1 MDGNTIASLVVTQSE
16 FNFLKRLSSNS
27 TLGVTAASGSCGS
40 GETESA
46 VLGAVVC
53 ISTGDASGS
62 SSGSDGGSSGK
73 RALAHSSAD
82 AWCVL
87 WYLQCACSLCSG
99 SSSTMIIVVVVLA
112 AVIVAGLIGG
122 FIWWRRK
129 KRAAQ
134 NNYEV
139 ARSPYATPSSL
150 NTTNN
155 SHPGSTNGTG
165 GNRSSLAGF
174 HRKSTQP
181 SLGSAAYSEISKFAA
196 DMQGTGGSGASSSNA
211 ASLQAAHGHQRN
223 LKPGIMRIPV
233 DEINYTR
240 TIAKG
245 AFGEV
250 WLASYGM
257 ELVAVKKL
265 LAVTASGVS
274 DFVTELNLL
283 ATLSHP
289 RILSL
294 VGGCWDD
301 QFTDLQIV
309 LEYMD
314 SGDLLTVLRRSPPT
328 ELTWESGKA
337 AYCVQI
343 CEAVYYL
350 HSLQPALIHRDI
362 KSRNILVDSTKGAK
376 LSDFGESRE
385 RTFAHTMTAGVGTAR
400 WVAPE
405 IILGEDYS
413 ELADIFSLGVLLTEL
428 DTHQIPYQ
436 TLGLDESMIVQQV
449 AVGKLRPKV
458 SDSCP
463 EVIRRLAHECLQ
475 FDPALRPSA
484 ARVLQTLMSSSLV
497 RRQPTTLS
505 SQ

>member
-1 MDGNTIASLVVTQSE
+1 MIV
-16 FNFLKRLSSNS
+16 
-27 TLGVTAASGSCGS
+27 
-40 GETESA
+40 
-46 VLGAVVC
+46 
-53 ISTGDASGS
+53 SGS
-62 SSGSDGGSSGK
+62 SNT
-73 RALAHSSAD
+73 L
-82 AWCVL
+82 
-87 WYLQCACSLCSG
+87 
-99 SSSTMIIVVVVLA
+99 IIVVVVLA
-112 AVIVAGLIGG
+112 AVIAVGLIGG
-122 FIWWRRK
+122 FVWWRRK
-129 KRAAQ
+129 KRAAH

-139 ARSPYATPSSL
+139 TRSPNMTPSSM

-155 SHPGSTNGTG
+155 SRPGSLNGTG
-165 GNRSSLAGF
+165 GHNRSSLAGF

-181 SLGSAAYSEISKFAA
+181 SLSSAAYSEISKFAA
-196 DMQGTGGSGASSSNA
+196 DIQGTGGSGASSSNA
-211 ASLQAAHGHQRN
+211 ASLQAAHAHERAI
-223 LKPGIMRIPV
+223 KPGIVRIPV
-233 DEINYTR
+233 EDINYTR

-250 WLASYGM
+250 WLASYGT

-265 LAVTASGVS
+265 LAVTASGVG
-274 DFVTELNLL
+274 DFVSELNLL

-314 SGDLLTVLRRSPPT
+314 SGDLLSVLRRSPPT

-362 KSRNILVDSTKGAK
+362 KSRNILVDSNKGAK

-458 SDSCP
+458 SDTCP

-484 ARVLQTLMSSSLV
+484 ARVLQTLMASSIV
-497 RRQPTTLS
+497 RRQPTMLS